1 MPDPFAITEVDLP
14 VGPGVAAVD
23 MLAAHS
29 DALVRNGK
37 LEDELTEAR
46 SAAVENER
54 RLLHELLAVVEALD
68 GLVAAAAHD
77 PDAGRRMAAG
87 ATSKLLW
94 RILRRRGVERPDLL
108 GALADTEA
116 VDIDSSEPD
125 PAQPD
130 GSVLRVIV
138 PAYRWNDRWLRR
150 GVVVV
155 SYRPDPPDRRM
166 S

>member
-1 MPDPFAITEVDLP
+1 MTTDPFAITEGAMP

-37 LEDELTEAR
+37 LEDELVEVRAT
-46 SAAVENER
+46 AVENER
-54 RLLHELLAVVEALD
+54 RLLHDLLAVVEALD
-68 GLVAAAAHD
+68 GLVAAAVHD
-77 PDAGRRMAAG
+77 PDTGRRMAAE
-87 ATSKLLW
+87 ATSMLLR
-94 RILRRRGVERPDLL
+94 RILRRRGVERAELL
-108 GALADTEA
+108 GTLADTEA

-155 SYRPDPPDRRM
+155 SYRPE
-166 S
+166 